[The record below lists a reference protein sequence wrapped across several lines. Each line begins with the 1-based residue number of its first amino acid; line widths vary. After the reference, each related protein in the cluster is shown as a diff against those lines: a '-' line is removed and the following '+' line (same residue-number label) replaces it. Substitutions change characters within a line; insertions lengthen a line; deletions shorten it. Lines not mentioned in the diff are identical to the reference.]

1 MASEQRRARRVG
13 RVIVAAALAV
23 STLLLAGC
31 SAGNDASVTAIGSQD
46 TPRMSGDGDTVKQLQ
61 AALDTA
67 VKLSGGSGGIAGV
80 WAPWAGTWT
89 AASGTVSHEKGAA
102 AMDVDS
108 SFRIGSIT
116 KPATCT
122 VLLGLVADKR
132 VKLTDE
138 VSKYLPRMVGL
149 NGLTLGALCQNTSGF
164 ADYWA
169 SLTPQMVTNPT
180 RTWDSVELI
189 NSALGQARLGSP
201 GQKWSYSNAGFVLL
215 GLALQMATHD
225 SWQSLYAKYVTD
237 PLGISGTTTLPSGST
252 LPSPS
257 PVGYAADRDPVTGVT
272 NCKVLDDDTRLS
284 PSALQQAGGLVSNL
298 HDTASLVQ
306 AVAAGSLLPS
316 TYAKD
321 QQKTIPMSPA
331 MPTWAQYG
339 LGVEKMGPLIGHASA
354 VPGFSSAAYSDPAS
368 GLTVVVMVNDSTA
381 GANFARLVAL
391 ELASIASKAPAESG
405 KKQPAI
411 ALPWT
416 AAQLAQVLPYEP
428 GCGAKAGSLTDAAL
442 KAIAS
447 IGPSY

>member
-1 MASEQRRARRVG
+1 VRAL
-13 RVIVAAALAV
+13 VAAGLVV
-23 STLLLAGC
+23 STLLMAGC
-31 SAGNDASVTAIGSQD
+31 SSGDGDSITAIGSQD
-46 TPRMSGDGDTVKQLQ
+46 SPRMSAGGETVKQLQ
-61 AALDTA
+61 AALDNA

-80 WAPWAGTWT
+80 WAPWAGTWR
-89 AASGTVSHEKGAA
+89 AASGSRSHDKGAP

-132 VKLTDE
+132 VALTDE

-149 NGLTLGALCQNTSGF
+149 NGLTLGTLCQNTSGF

-189 NSALGQARLGSP
+189 NSALGQARVGAA
-201 GQKWSYSNAGFVLL
+201 GQKWAYSNAGFVLL
-215 GLALQMATHD
+215 GLALEMATHQ
-225 SWQSLYAKYVTD
+225 SWSSLYGKYVTG
-237 PLGISGTTTLPSGST
+237 PLGISGTTTLPSSSR
-252 LPSPS
+252 LPAPA
-257 PVGYAADRDPVTGVT
+257 PVGYAADRDPITGAT

-284 PSALQQAGGLVSNL
+284 PSALQQAGGLVSTL
-298 HDTASLVQ
+298 DDTASLVQ
-306 AVAAGSLLPS
+306 AVASGALLPGK
-316 TYAKD
+316 YAK
-321 QQKTIPMSPA
+321 QQQAAIPMSSA

-354 VPGFSSAAYSDPAS
+354 VPGFASAAYSDPAS

-391 ELASIASKAPAESG
+391 QLASIASKAPATSG

-428 GCGAKAGSLTDAAL
+428 ACGAKAGSLTDPAL
-442 KAIAS
+442 RAIAS
-447 IGPSY
+447 IGPAY